1 MRKIFILLSLFI
13 IITSQKN
20 LKIQNLKS
28 QFTKLKNFGKA
39 FDELKKV
46 VDVWPNIVSAFKTT
60 SSTTIKDK
68 LHIDG
73 YSKFDG
79 RCTFELYG
87 GIDKDYWNKFKV
99 NRLLQRFKMKPE
111 EQKKLKITIEDAQY
125 SDKGIWNNCQI
136 LHNPL
141 DKKKKNGLNFFSI
154 IINNIENND
163 DQLNVVVTQIQTK
176 LELAPDLLVINKDR
190 SFVGGIYGDCKDSFK
205 KVPKDLTIN
214 ELNNVMQFFQVFFI
228 SNIGA
233 TLGFKLELPEF

>member
-39 FDELKKV
+39 FDEFKKV

-60 SSTTIKDK
+60 SSTTIRGK
-68 LHIDG
+68 LQIDG

-87 GIDKDYWNKFKV
+87 GIDRDYWNKVKI
-99 NRLLQRFKMKPE
+99 NQLLQRVKMKPE
-111 EQKKLKITIEDAQY
+111 EQKKLKVTIEDAQY
-125 SDKGIWNNCQI
+125 SDKGIWNNCEI

-205 KVPKDLTIN
+205 KVPKDLTMA
-214 ELNNVMQFFQVFFI
+214 ELENLMEFFQVFFI

-233 TLGFKLELPEF
+233 TLGFKLKLPEF

>member
-39 FDELKKV
+39 FDEFKKV

-60 SSTTIKDK
+60 SSTTIRDK

-111 EQKKLKITIEDAQY
+111 EQKKLKVTIEDAQY
-125 SDKGIWNNCQI
+125 SDKGIWNNCEI

-205 KVPKDLTIN
+205 KVPKDLTMA
-214 ELNNVMQFFQVFFI
+214 ELENLMEFFQVFFI

-233 TLGFKLELPEF
+233 TLGFKLKLPEF

>member
-39 FDELKKV
+39 FDEFKKV

-60 SSTTIKDK
+60 SSTTIRDK

-111 EQKKLKITIEDAQY
+111 EQKKLKVTIEDAQY
-125 SDKGIWNNCQI
+125 SDKGIWNNCEI

-141 DKKKKNGLNFFSI
+141 DNKKNNGLNFFSI
-154 IINNIENND
+154 IINNIDNND
-163 DQLNVVVTQIQTK
+163 DQLNVVVTQIHTK

-205 KVPKDLTIN
+205 KVPKDLTIT
-214 ELNNVMQFFQVFFI
+214 ELNNLMQFFQVFFI

>member
-39 FDELKKV
+39 FDEFKKV

-60 SSTTIKDK
+60 SSTTIRDK

-111 EQKKLKITIEDAQY
+111 EQKKLKVTIEDAQY

-141 DKKKKNGLNFFSI
+141 DGKKNNGLNFFSI

-205 KVPKDLTIN
+205 KVPKDLTMT
-214 ELNNVMQFFQVFFI
+214 ELNNLMQFFQVFFI

>member
-1 MRKIFILLSLFI
+1 MKKTLLFLFLI
-13 IITSQKN
+13 SIITSQKN
-20 LKIQNLKS
+20 LKIKDLTA
-28 QFTKLKNFGKA
+28 QFKKLKNFGKA

-60 SSTTIKDK
+60 SSTTIRDK

-79 RCTFELYG
+79 RCTFELFG
-87 GIDKDYWNKFKV
+87 GMDKKYWYNNKV
-99 NRLLQRFKMKPE
+99 NKILRRFKMKPE

-125 SDKGIWNNCQI
+125 SDKGVWNNCQI

-141 DKKKKNGLNFFSI
+141 DGKKNNGLNFFSI
-154 IINNIENND
+154 IINNIENNED
-163 DQLNVVVTQIQTK
+163 KINVVITQIHTK

-205 KVPKDLTIN
+205 KVPKDLTVD
-214 ELNNVMQFFQVFFI
+214 ELNNLMEFFQVFFI

-233 TLGFKLELPEF
+233 TLGFKLKLPEF

>member
-1 MRKIFILLSLFI
+1 MRKIFILLNLFI

-39 FDELKKV
+39 FDEFKKV

-60 SSTTIKDK
+60 SSTTIRDK

-111 EQKKLKITIEDAQY
+111 EQKKLKVTIEDAQY
-125 SDKGIWNNCQI
+125 SDKGIWNNCEI

-205 KVPKDLTIN
+205 KVPKDLTMT
-214 ELNNVMQFFQVFFI
+214 ELNNLMQFFQVFFI

>member
-20 LKIQNLKS
+20 LKIQNLKG

-136 LHNPL
+136 LHNPV
-141 DKKKKNGLNFFSI
+141 DKTKKNGINFFSI

>member
-39 FDELKKV
+39 FDEFKKV

-60 SSTTIKDK
+60 SSTTIRDK

-111 EQKKLKITIEDAQY
+111 EQKKLKVTIEDAQY

-141 DKKKKNGLNFFSI
+141 DGKKNNGLNFFSI
-154 IINNIENND
+154 IINNIENNED
-163 DQLNVVVTQIQTK
+163 KINVVITQIQTK

-205 KVPKDLTIN
+205 KVPKDLTVD
-214 ELNNVMQFFQVFFI
+214 ELNNLMEFFQVFFI

-233 TLGFKLELPEF
+233 TLGFKLKLPEF

>member
-39 FDELKKV
+39 FDEFKKV

-60 SSTTIKDK
+60 SSTTIRDK

-99 NRLLQRFKMKPE
+99 NRLLKRFKMKPE
-111 EQKKLKITIEDAQY
+111 EKKKLKVTIEDAQY
-125 SDKGIWNNCQI
+125 SDKGIWNNCEI

-205 KVPKDLTIN
+205 KVPKDLTMA
-214 ELNNVMQFFQVFFI
+214 ELENLMEFFQVFFI

-233 TLGFKLELPEF
+233 TLGFKLKLPEF

>member
-39 FDELKKV
+39 FDEFKKV

-60 SSTTIKDK
+60 SSTTIRDK

-111 EQKKLKITIEDAQY
+111 EQKKLKVTIEDAQY
-125 SDKGIWNNCQI
+125 SDKGIWNNCEI

-214 ELNNVMQFFQVFFI
+214 ELNNLMQFFQVFFI

>member
-39 FDELKKV
+39 FDEFKKV

-60 SSTTIKDK
+60 SSTTIRDK

-111 EQKKLKITIEDAQY
+111 EQKKLKVTIEDAQY

-205 KVPKDLTIN
+205 KVPKDLTMA
-214 ELNNVMQFFQVFFI
+214 ELENLMEFFQVFFI

-233 TLGFKLELPEF
+233 TLGFKLKLPEF

>member
-1 MRKIFILLSLFI
+1 
-13 IITSQKN
+13 
-20 LKIQNLKS
+20 
-28 QFTKLKNFGKA
+28 
-39 FDELKKV
+39 
-46 VDVWPNIVSAFKTT
+46 
-60 SSTTIKDK
+60 
-68 LHIDG
+68 
-73 YSKFDG
+73 
-79 RCTFELYG
+79 
-87 GIDKDYWNKFKV
+87 
-99 NRLLQRFKMKPE
+99 MKPE
-111 EQKKLKITIEDAQY
+111 EQKKLKVTIEDAQY

-205 KVPKDLTIN
+205 KVPKDLTMT
-214 ELNNVMQFFQVFFI
+214 ELNNLMQFFQVFFI